1 MRPEVR
7 LTQLAIVRQD
17 WDIAHDSFQDDCTC
31 PVRASFQRYTFTP
44 CNLSAIHALTGQER

>member
-7 LTQLAIVRQD
+7 LTQLAIGGQD